1 MIKNYKE
8 MLSKLGQENQQLQ
21 NQTLNDRVLIIDGLN
36 MYIRVFGAVPALND
50 DGEHCGGI
58 TGFLLSTAATIR
70 NLNPSRVIVVFDGK
84 GGSHRRKGMYS
95 DYKGGRT
102 GLTKLNRLQG
112 YEDIEDQQQSMRK
125 QFIRLYEYLQSL
137 PVTLLQVD
145 YVEADDLMAWMA
157 NHYFNNEVI
166 LLSTDKDFLQLIN
179 HRIKV
184 YSPIKKV
191 MYDESLIKEEWG
203 VIPQNLIWYRVIMG
217 DSSDNIKGVN
227 GVGAKTILGKMDFL
241 NDGELDYNEFL
252 SEVKQKCDDKLSK
265 KLLEAEDTLRL
276 NYDLMQL
283 KSPEISTS
291 IISNVR
297 GILDNTH
304 PKLNLLEF
312 KKMFMYD
319 KLYTAFANVDSWLK
333 NSFMRLDNLL
343 KIHFDN
349 QK

>member
-1 MIKNYKE
+1 
-8 MLSKLGQENQQLQ
+8 
-21 NQTLNDRVLIIDGLN
+21 
-36 MYIRVFGAVPALND
+36 
-50 DGEHCGGI
+50 
-58 TGFLLSTAATIR
+58 
-70 NLNPSRVIVVFDGK
+70 
-84 GGSHRRKGMYS
+84 MYS

-112 YEDIEDQQQSMRK
+112 YEDIEDQQESMRK
-125 QFIRLYEYLQSL
+125 QFIRLYEYLQNL

-265 KLLEAEDTLRL
+265 KLLEAEDTLKL

-297 GILDNTH
+297 GILDNNH

-319 KLYTAFANVDSWLK
+319 KLYTAFANVDLWLK
-333 NSFMRLDNLL
+333 NSFTGLDRLL

>member
-8 MLSKLGQENQQLQ
+8 MLSKLGQENQQVT

-70 NLNPSRVIVVFDGK
+70 NLNPSRVIIVFDGK

-112 YEDIEDQQQSMRK
+112 YEDIENQQESMRK
-125 QFIRLYEYLQSL
+125 QFIRLYEYLQNL
-137 PVTLLQVD
+137 PITLLQVD

-157 NHYFNNEVI
+157 NHYFSNEVI
-166 LLSTDKDFLQLIN
+166 LLSTDKDFFQLIN

-227 GVGAKTILGKMDFL
+227 GIGAKTILGKMDFL
-241 NDGELDYNEFL
+241 NNGELDYDGFL
-252 SEVKQKCDDKLSK
+252 GEVKQNCDDKLSK
-265 KLLEAEDTLRL
+265 KLLEAEDILKL

-297 GILDNTH
+297 GILDSTH

-319 KLYTAFANVDSWLK
+319 KLYTAFANVDLWLK
-333 NSFMRLDNLL
+333 NSFTGLDRLL